1 MTKKEEPFN
10 QPSLREQLEASRR
23 INRNIAEGL
32 QPQPRGKA
40 KPADEEEE
48 ETIIPAKMK
57 KAELQAALKEAGIAF
72 ETDAN
77 KDRLVE
83 LYSDYLADHQD
94 DGEEEGG
101 EGDDDSG
108 DGAGAEE

>member
-1 MTKKEEPFN
+1 MSKKEEQYK
-10 QPSLREQLEASRR
+10 QPSLRDQLEASRR

-32 QPQPRGKA
+32 QPQPRA
-40 KPADEEEE
+40 AAPKPGDEEEE

-57 KAELQAALKEAGIAF
+57 KAELQAALTEAGVAF

-77 KDRLVE
+77 KDRLIQ
-83 LYSDYLADHQD
+83 LYSDYLADHQE
-94 DGEEEGG
+94 DGEEEEGG
-101 EGDDDSG
+101 DDSG

>member
-1 MTKKEEPFN
+1 MTKKEEPFK
-10 QPSLREQLEASRR
+10 QPSLRDQLEASRR
-23 INRNIAEGL
+23 INRNIEEGL
-32 QPQPRGKA
+32 QPQPRGKT

-83 LYSDYLADHQD
+83 LYSDYLADHQND
-94 DGEEEGG
+94 EEEEGG